1 MITFYKNETDIIFE
15 LEPLEGYPY
24 YSKITVGYCK
34 FDNELSPNDL
44 YFEINYRSSNLSGA
58 NLKTVRY
65 IIKNA
70 NNDNYVTAL
79 LLNEFIPEGE
89 RLPDSKIF
97 CNIFDYTTHEPI
109 GSVMGAGGVPQL
121 ISDIPSKLYLHRIT
135 NKTNVF
141 SNNTLYKYGILVTFN
156 RIVTSI
162 NCSVVNDDIPYINI
176 MHTKEDETY
185 RNDRVYG
192 VLENTPKDK
201 EFVGF
206 TFSPYSKKVDIK
218 LGETIINDYVYNL
231 YPVYD
236 YIKTPTE
243 EDKIPEITLY
253 KNSAEK
259 IAVDKTNY
267 LIEVAKTVLT
277 FRDECDIISP
287 KIVLNRTDLD
297 FNYVYIKS
305 LKRYYFVNN
314 ITIINN
320 NLMNVDLTIDILMSY
335 KDGIRNLRPFV
346 SRNEFYYDEN
356 ITDDKRVIYNGHT
369 THTTTIETNLFKMK
383 VDEYDNEHN
392 PNSLFIN
399 GFNLDIISG
408 D

>member
-44 YFEINYRSSNLSGA
+44 YFEINYRSSNLDPA
-58 NLKTVRY
+58 KFKTVRY

-70 NNDNYVTAL
+70 NNDNYTTVILSDKFVPIDGPFYEKNT
-79 LLNEFIPEGE
+79 FCT
-89 RLPDSKIF
+89 IF
-97 CNIFDYTTHEPI
+97 NHTTHEPI
-109 GSVMGAGGVPQL
+109 GSVSGIGGVPQL
-121 ISDIPSKLYLHRIT
+121 ISDIPNKLYLGRYT
-135 NKTNVF
+135 NKSNVF
-141 SNNTLYKYGILVTFN
+141 SNNTLYKYGILSTFN

-176 MHTKEDETY
+176 MHTKEDGTY

-259 IAVDKTNY
+259 IVVDKTNY
-267 LIEVAKTVLT
+267 LTEVDKTVLT

-346 SRNEFYYDEN
+346 GRNEFYYDEN
-356 ITDDKRVIYNGHT
+356 IIDDKRVILNGHT
-369 THTTTIETNLFKMK
+369 TNITTIETDLFKT
-383 VDEYDNEHN
+383 VSDGDGHEYS
-392 PNSLFIN
+392 PNSLFVN
-399 GFNLDIISG
+399 GFNLDIVNP
-408 D
+408 